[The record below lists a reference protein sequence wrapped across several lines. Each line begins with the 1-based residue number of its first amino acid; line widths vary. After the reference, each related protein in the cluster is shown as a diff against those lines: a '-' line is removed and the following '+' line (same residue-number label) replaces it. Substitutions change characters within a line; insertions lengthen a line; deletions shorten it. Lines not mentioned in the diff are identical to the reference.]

1 MLEQDFSGKCPHREM
16 EAGGRGWERSCFAT
30 FDSGSEAAY
39 GGIQRLRDGKAPRQN
54 YKAPSFSCRTEICSL
69 HFILLHNILREME
82 YGASSVTLLILE
94 EPDLFL
100 GFCALLEIFQGDVS
114 PFFFAT
120 E

>member
-1 MLEQDFSGKCPHREM
+1 MGRNNRICCRQFCFVSNFPCGVVEEVGVGKGP
-16 EAGGRGWERSCFAT
+16 AFAT

-39 GGIQRLRDGKAPRQN
+39 GGIQRLRDGKAHRQN
-54 YKAPSFSCRTEICSL
+54 YKAPSFSYRTEICSL

-100 GFCALLEIFQGDVS
+100 GFCATIRDISG
-114 PFFFAT
+114 
-120 E
+120 